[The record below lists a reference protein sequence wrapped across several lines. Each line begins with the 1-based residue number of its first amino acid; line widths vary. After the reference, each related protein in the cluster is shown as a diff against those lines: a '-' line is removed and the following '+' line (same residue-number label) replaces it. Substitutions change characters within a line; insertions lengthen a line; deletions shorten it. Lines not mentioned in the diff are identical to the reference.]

1 MLTRDYLTNPKY
13 GIQTAAGNALTSVYN
28 QYQALVNSGQQSP
41 ELIQNTI
48 DTFEQ
53 IRSDFEGQVRSFG
66 VVAMNNA
73 GGFGAIESINKWA
86 RQLIADR
93 QAELAQLTTG
103 AGAAGSG
110 SASFGSGL
118 SWILILVV
126 LILMFLHSRRS

>member
-103 AGAAGSG
+103 AGAAGSSAASPG
-110 SASFGSGL
+110 SSGL
-118 SWILILVV
+118 IWILVLVFLFIV
-126 LILMFLHSRRS
+126 LFRRS